1 MPAFDVPKGEVLEI
15 LDALGIERSGW
26 AVKLRNDDVI
36 VLLHYKTHLEVSIRK
51 GVKRT
56 WL

>member
-1 MPAFDVPKGEVLEI
+1 MPAFEVPKDDVLEI
-15 LDALGIERSGW
+15 LDALGMSREGW
-26 AVKLRNDDVI
+26 AVELQNEHVI

>member
-1 MPAFDVPKGEVLEI
+1 MPAFDVPKEEVLEI
-15 LDALGIERSGW
+15 LDALRIDREGW
-26 AVKLRNDDVI
+26 AVELQNEDVI
-36 VLLHYKTHLEVSIRK
+36 VLLHFKTHLEVSIRK